1 MLFLGVMVLLASA
14 TASDDDERLNMFVRR
29 FEPVYYD
36 PELVHRNHVRAKR
49 SIEDGESGHVH
60 VQIRSTKR
68 SLDLHLSADASVFHE
83 DLVVESST
91 EGIVNVDTSHIYKG
105 YVIGQPHSRVFG
117 SLHRG
122 VFEGSIDTGSG
133 ASLYVERARRFFND
147 TRPYHSVLYSSADVE
162 IPAAAGGG
170 SGHWCGLHGST
181 ERWMKDMLRRFRR
194 TSAPEPHLAHGRVGR
209 KLHAVTKA
217 SDNDESDKNDADKI
231 GMSQADDDGDDE
243 WLENTTTKDGERVVG
258 ERRDATDKTERE
270 DPDDSEDEVDTL
282 KTLRPK
288 GRRPS
293 RRREDS
299 RSRRVCNLEI
309 IVDNTLAETVL
320 AETATLAP
328 AREVIASVIAHMV
341 DKVNA
346 IYGDTNF
353 GGIEDINFVVQHIMI
368 AEPGDCVGYKAKQD
382 PLCRTSLDA
391 PQLLYLAS
399 LTRHDDYCL
408 SYRLNYRDF
417 ADGTLGLAWIASDKI
432 ASGGICERYRTSV
445 ELDPVNGDYKQAK
458 LSLNTGITT
467 LINHKQYVGLLIGA
481 LTLAHE
487 IGHSFGS
494 PHDKGS
500 ICEPVG
506 AAGKFLMYESATKGD
521 RPNNDRFSPCSIGNI
536 SAILVPVL
544 NGQSPRENCFQR
556 HSGPVCGNRIVEGNE
571 QCDCGLNE
579 AECTDKCCYPR
590 HTQNKSLSCSLKPFA
605 RCSPTAGVCCNA
617 SCSFVPRG
625 KLCSEATDC
634 TEVSFCDGK
643 RAECPKAPAKPNMT
657 SCNKNTQVCFS
668 GQCMGS
674 ICQKY
679 GLEECFRGAKGLSI
693 DELCLLTCQAHGSS
707 ECKVACSF
715 PKMASHCGAKLQPG
729 SPCNDMRGYCDIFHK
744 CRLVEPRGFL
754 TRLQGF
760 FFGGGSVH
768 TLYEF
773 LAHHPIVSCL
783 VILGSSWFMLLIFRC
798 FAVHTPSNNPLKK
811 PPFKLKDTLRH
822 PIDTFVS
829 S

>member
-1 MLFLGVMVLLASA
+1 MVLLASA
-14 TASDDDERLNMFVRR
+14 TASNDDERLNMFVRR

-49 SIEDGESGHVH
+49 SIEDGGSGHVH

-68 SLDLHLSADASVFHE
+68 LLNLHLSADASVFHE
-83 DLVVESST
+83 DLIVESST
-91 EGIVNVDTSHIYKG
+91 EGIVTVDTSHIYKG
-105 YVIGQPHSRVFG
+105 HIIGQPRSRVFG

-133 ASLYVERARRFFND
+133 DSLYVERARKFFND

-162 IPAAAGGG
+162 IPTVAEGG
-170 SGHWCGLHGST
+170 SGRWCGLHGST
-181 ERWMKDMLRRFRR
+181 EHWMKDMLRRYRR
-194 TSAPEPHLAHGRVGR
+194 ASPPEPHLAHGRVGR

-217 SDNDESDKNDADKI
+217 SYNDESDTNDADKI
-231 GMSQADDDGDDE
+231 GISQADDGDDE
-243 WLENTTTKDGERVVG
+243 RRENTTAKDGERVVG

-270 DPDDSEDEVDTL
+270 NLDDSEDEVDTL
-282 KTLRPK
+282 KAPRPK

-293 RRREDS
+293 RRRADS

-309 IVDNTLAETVL
+309 IVDNTLAESVL
-320 AETATLAP
+320 EETSTLAP
-328 AREVIASVIAHMV
+328 AREIIASIIAHIV

-382 PLCRTSLDA
+382 PLCSTSLDA
-391 PQLLYLAS
+391 PHLLYLSS

-417 ADGTLGLAWIASDKI
+417 ADGTLGLAWIASDEI
-432 ASGGICERYRTSV
+432 ASGGICERFRTSV
-445 ELDPVNGDYKQAK
+445 ELDPGSGQYKQAK

-467 LINHKQYVGLLIGA
+467 LINHKQYVGLPIGA

-494 PHDKGS
+494 PPRCATPYLCHHCRPPLPSQHDKGS
-500 ICEPVG
+500 ICEPEG

-521 RPNNDRFSPCSIGNI
+521 RPNNGRFSPCSIGNI
-536 SAILVPVL
+536 SAILVPVFK
-544 NGQSPRENCFQR
+544 GQSTRENCFQR

-571 QCDCGLNE
+571 ECDCGLNE

-590 HTQNKSLSCSLKPFA
+590 HAQNKSLSCRLKPFA
-605 RCSPTAGVCCNA
+605 QCS
-617 SCSFVPRG
+617 
-625 KLCSEATDC
+625 
-634 TEVSFCDGK
+634 

-657 SCNKNTQVCFS
+657 ACNKNTQVCLS

-679 GLEECFRGAKGLSI
+679 GLEECFRSAKGLSF
-693 DELCLLTCQAHGSS
+693 DEQCLLTCQARD
-707 ECKVACSF
+707 V
-715 PKMASHCGAKLQPG
+715 L
-729 SPCNDMRGYCDIFHK
+729 
-744 CRLVEPRGFL
+744 RLI
-754 TRLQGF
+754 
-760 FFGGGSVH
+760 
-768 TLYEF
+768 
-773 LAHHPIVSCL
+773 A
-783 VILGSSWFMLLIFRC
+783 
-798 FAVHTPSNNPLKK
+798 
-811 PPFKLKDTLRH
+811 
-822 PIDTFVS
+822 
-829 S
+829 